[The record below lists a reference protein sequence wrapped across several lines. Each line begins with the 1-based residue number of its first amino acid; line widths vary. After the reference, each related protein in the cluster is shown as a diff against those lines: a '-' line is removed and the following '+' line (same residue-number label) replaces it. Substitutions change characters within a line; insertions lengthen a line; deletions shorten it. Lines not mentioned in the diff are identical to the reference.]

1 MKMLRHIA
9 VCALVLLA
17 GCSTTAI
24 DVDKAPR
31 ADASAV
37 LDPALTSPAL
47 DRGTVRIARDG
58 GVLGHDQTVLV
69 YLDSRHVANIT
80 ARRVLELYVPA
91 AAPNLGV
98 QAGHATRPIRY
109 VDVTVQAG
117 RVPAF
122 RLSRAGRASCRAQV
136 GPDV

>member
-58 GVLGHDQTVLV
+58 GVLGHDHTVLV
-69 YLDSRHVANIT
+69 YLDRRHVANIK
-80 ARRVLELYVPA
+80 ASRVLELYVPA
-91 AAPNLGV
+91 RAHQLAVHAGDAP
-98 QAGHATRPIRY
+98 RPIRHP
-109 VDVTVQAG
+109 DLHVQG
-117 RVPAF
+117 RRPRQLCRPHDWRRGGAE
-122 RLSRAGRASCRAQV
+122 RGRTC
-136 GPDV
+136 

>member
-1 MKMLRHIA
+1 MLRHIA

-37 LDPALTSPAL
+37 LDPSLASPAA

-58 GVLGHDQTVLV
+58 GVLGHEKTVLV
-69 YLDSRHVANIT
+69 YLDSRHVANVKPS
-80 ARRVLELYVPA
+80 RVLELYVPA
-91 AAPNLGV
+91 GAHNLGV
-98 QAGHATRPIRY
+98 QAGDATQPISY
-109 VDVTVQAG
+109 VDVNVQAG
-117 RVPAF
+117 RVHDF
-122 RLSRAGRASCRAQV
+122 RISASSSTDWNITALK
-136 GPDV
+136 